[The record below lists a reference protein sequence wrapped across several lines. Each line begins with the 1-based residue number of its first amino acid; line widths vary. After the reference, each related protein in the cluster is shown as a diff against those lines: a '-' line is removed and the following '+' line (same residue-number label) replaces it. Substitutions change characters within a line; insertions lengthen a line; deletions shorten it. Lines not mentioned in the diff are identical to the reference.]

1 MIRIRTIDEANIQDV
16 CLLHDGKEKDPSC
29 IDCAAF
35 YIACSKC
42 NPALYVNAIYSRNV
56 LIGFFA
62 YERTGTRS
70 DEVMFRHI
78 SISREY
84 RNSELLHEVFEHILR
99 GFRLQG
105 ASAVVFSGE
114 QPDELAMSIFSSFG
128 FRLAKPS
135 CESAIRYELAL

>member
-1 MIRIRTIDEANIQDV
+1 M
-16 CLLHDGKEKDPSC
+16 
-29 IDCAAF
+29 
-35 YIACSKC
+35 
-42 NPALYVNAIYSRNV
+42 

-78 SISREY
+78 SINREY

-105 ASAVVFSGE
+105 VANVVFSGE
-114 QPDELAMSIFSSFG
+114 QPDELEKNIFSSFG